1 MKLYTQSLDGWVHP
15 SDVFITLHGEDKHA
29 FWIDRENHPTER
41 FSVIGGASQLLE
53 AGRESLPEALATLA
67 AEKSTDALLAK
78 FRFRPGLVGAF
89 GYEPEFDRLM
99 LVDRALV
106 FDHDAK
112 AIFFVGAFESS
123 QEFDH
128 WSHAALLRLALV
140 GGEQAQYRIRHTGG
154 EVWAPKLRHEPSQYL
169 QKIEQA
175 QGFIRRGD
183 IYQLCLTNEI
193 VIETTVDP
201 LLTFLRL
208 REQNPAPYACFMR
221 LGETSVVCASPE
233 QFLESYSNGTISSKP
248 IKGTRRRGATPEEDA
263 QIALELSTNQ
273 KERAENLMIVDLMR
287 NDFGQVCKTGTV
299 EVSTMFV
306 VETYATVHQLVS
318 TIVGALREDSSS
330 LEAVAGAFPGGSMTG
345 APKIR
350 AMQIIQELEEG
361 DRGLYSGALGYVGAD
376 GVAELGMTIR
386 TLVFKAGEVS
396 IGVGGGITIDSDP
409 EAELDETKLKA
420 KALLRA
426 LGADD
431 PWG

>member
-15 SDVFITLHGEDKHA
+15 SDVFITLHGEDSHA

-41 FSVIGGASQLLE
+41 FSVIGGASKLL
-53 AGRESLPEALATLA
+53 GVSRDSLQEALRELS
-67 AEKSTDALLAK
+67 AEESTDALLAK

-89 GYEPEFDRLM
+89 GYESEFDRLM

-112 AIFFVGAFESS
+112 AIYFIGAFEND
-123 QEFDH
+123 QEFQQ

-140 GGEQAQYRIRHTGG
+140 GGEQAMYRIRHSGG
-154 EVWAPKLRHEPSQYL
+154 EVWAPRLRHEPSAYL
-169 QKIEQA
+169 RKIELA
-175 QGFIRRGD
+175 QEQIRNGE

-193 VIETTVDP
+193 LIETTVDP

-221 LGETSVVCASPE
+221 LGDTSVVCASPE
-233 QFLESYSNGTISSKP
+233 QFLETYSNGMISSKP

-263 QIALELSTNQ
+263 QIALELGTNQ

-287 NDFGQVCKTGTV
+287 NDFGQVCETGTV
-299 EVSTMFV
+299 EVSAMFV

-318 TIVGALREDSSS
+318 TIVGKLRRDSNA
-330 LEAVAGAFPGGSMTG
+330 LEAIGCSFPGGSMTG

-350 AMQIIQELEEG
+350 AMQIIADLEEG
-361 DRGLYSGALGYVGAD
+361 FRGLYSGALGYIGAD
-376 GVAELGMTIR
+376 GVVELGMTIR
-386 TLVFKAGEVS
+386 TLVFKNSEAR

-431 PWG
+431 PWA